1 MGRAVVI
8 LVLLLVVAWLVG
20 DLLRSGRK
28 RSGRR

>member
-28 RSGRR
+28 RGGRS